1 LQVLD
6 DGRLTDGQGR
16 IVDFKNTIIIMT
28 SNLGSD
34 LILEADTAAKMEEI
48 RPQIDMLLKST
59 FRPEFLNRIDE
70 TVMFR
75 RLDKDCIQGIVRSQ
89 LQRVARR
96 LEDRR
101 LHLEVSDAAVDFLA
115 QVGYDPLFGAR
126 PVKRAIQTYL
136 ENPLAKELLA
146 GRFMEGNVVH
156 VSAVEGES
164 GGLLFS

>member
-1 LQVLD
+1 M
-6 DGRLTDGQGR
+6 
-16 IVDFKNTIIIMT
+16 VDFKNTIIIMT

-34 LILEADTAAKMEEI
+34 LILGADTAAKMEEV

-70 TVMFR
+70 MVMFR
-75 RLDKDCIQGIVRSQ
+75 RLSKDCIQGIVRGQ

-101 LHLEVSDAAVDFLA
+101 LHLEVSDKAIAFLA
-115 QVGYDPLFGAR
+115 EVGYDPLFGAR

-146 GRFMEGNVVH
+146 GRFMEGSVVH
-156 VSAVEGES
+156 VDSPVGSEEASVKD
-164 GGLLFS
+164 GGLIFS

>member
-1 LQVLD
+1 
-6 DGRLTDGQGR
+6 
-16 IVDFKNTIIIMT
+16 
-28 SNLGSD
+28 
-34 LILEADTAAKMEEI
+34 
-48 RPQIDMLLKST
+48 
-59 FRPEFLNRIDE
+59 
-70 TVMFR
+70 MFR

-101 LHLEVSDAAVDFLA
+101 LHLEVSDKAIAFLA
-115 QVGYDPLFGAR
+115 RVGYDPLFGAR

-146 GRFMEGNVVH
+146 GRFMEGSVVH